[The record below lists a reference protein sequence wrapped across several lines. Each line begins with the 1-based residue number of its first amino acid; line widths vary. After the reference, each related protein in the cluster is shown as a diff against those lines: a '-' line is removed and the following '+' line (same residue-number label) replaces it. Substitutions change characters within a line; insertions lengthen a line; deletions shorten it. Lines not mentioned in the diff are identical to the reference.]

1 MDEFQTETLNL
12 LELIRDRVEIDLEPL
27 WIKDKLNSTIDDVE
41 TWIKQ
46 VSDSALKEKYD
57 V

>member
-12 LELIRDRVEIDLEPL
+12 LELIRDRVEIDLDPL
-27 WIKDKLNSTIDDVE
+27 YIKDKLNLCLDDLE

-46 VSDSALKEKYD
+46 VSDSALKEKFD
-57 V
+57 A